1 MLRDA
6 CLGACQSG
14 RSCQVRLPRT
24 RRLHLSLC
32 RRHARERGKK
42 NLQKPVQELIGSLTR
57 KDLLSA
63 KCRRREV
70 VFKFAYSLRLGVS
83 IEEAALQSSSRG
95 VTRRF
100 GRIGF
105 SLFISF
111 RVMRSDSGK
120 SSSRRRP
127 GRAGGRCSSQT
138 PTSFP
143 EREQDRA

>member
-14 RSCQVRLPRT
+14 RSCQVPLPRT

-32 RRHARERGKK
+32 RRGAREREKTAEA
-42 NLQKPVQELIGSLTR
+42 VQELIGSSTW

-70 VFKFAYSLRLGVS
+70 AFTFTDYCASGCL
-83 IEEAALQSSSRG
+83 IEGAALGSSSRG
-95 VTRRF
+95 VTRCF

-105 SLFISF
+105 SFFIFF
-111 RVMRSDSGK
+111 RVARSDFGN
-120 SSSRRRP
+120 RRP
-127 GRAGGRCSSQT
+127 GRASGRCSSQT
-138 PTSFP
+138 PTRF
-143 EREQDRA
+143 EREQERG